1 MNTQLEESNYIEQL
15 YKYNLIEI
23 IKYIVV
29 LIEGKKNQQD
39 YLNGINEIYNYN
51 IEKYNIEKYISPY
64 QNSKWHDY
72 LIGAQY
78 ALSGDYV
85 DEECESHGI
94 FHGKK
99 MLAYLKNEL
108 VNFPTDILEDIMI
121 YIYDHIDLHKC
132 ILCN

>member
-1 MNTQLEESNYIEQL
+1 MNSHSAESTYIEKL
-15 YKYNLIEI
+15 YKYNLTEI

-29 LIEGKKNQQD
+29 LIEGKKNQKD
-39 YLNGINEIYNYN
+39 YLNEIYNYN
-51 IEKYNIEKYISPY
+51 IEKYNMEKYISPY
-64 QNSKWHDY
+64 YNSKWHDY

-78 ALSGDYV
+78 ALSGDYM

-94 FHGKK
+94 FHGEQ
-99 MLAYLKNEL
+99 MLANLTNEL
-108 VNFPTDILEDIMI
+108 VNFPIDILEDIMM